1 MAEVKAVIGE
11 ERSGVTNRIVDYAIL
26 SDGAEIYRGT
36 VTEDGTATD
45 EQVLASVEQV
55 ADREAQKVLG
65 VTEAVKNQPLKNREI
80 PLLVATAM
88 LAVKEPAKE
97 AGEELA
103 GETVSP

>member
-1 MAEVKAVIGE
+1 MADVKAVIGD

-26 SDGAEIYRGT
+26 SDGVEIYRGT

-65 VTEAVKNQPLKNREI
+65 VTEAVKAQPLKNREI
-80 PLLVATAM
+80 VLKTATAM
-88 LAVKEPAKE
+88 LVAKEVVKEPI
-97 AGEELA
+97 GEII
-103 GETVSP
+103 P